1 MFQLY
6 PSSKRPLVKSFKTVE
21 HFHGKGGV
29 ENEIVKPIRL
39 KAQIK
44 HAVDATTELCETYFG
59 ELEFLAISPL
69 TNLAL
74 AYLKYPRLTECT
86 HHLYIMGGTI
96 YGNTHSRI

>member
-1 MFQLY
+1 M
-6 PSSKRPLVKSFKTVE
+6 
-21 HFHGKGGV
+21 
-29 ENEIVKPIRL
+29 
-39 KAQIK
+39 
-44 HAVDATTELCETYFG
+44 
-59 ELEFLAISPL
+59 SPL